1 MQNILKTKVEQLRNN
16 ASDIQFKD
24 VESNGL
30 FVNSDDEFSG
40 INITILHD
48 SQICLEDHCLA
59 SLGFPN

>member
-1 MQNILKTKVEQLRNN
+1 MEQLRKY

-59 SLGFPN
+59 SLGFAN